1 LTNALTM
8 KQVLELRVRDIK
20 RRLVRYHGYEA
31 DEVIHVLD
39 KKELIQ
45 TLLAFEEHK
54 LQQRELEQ
62 VKHKLMFLPMR

>member
-1 LTNALTM
+1 M

-20 RRLVRYHGYEA
+20 RRLVRYHDGYEA